1 MSELTQDFA
10 APIKQVGLIGLGIM
24 GVPMARNL
32 VKAGFDVTVYSRTQ
46 AKVAALEQE
55 GARGASSPA
64 ELAARCRMVIT
75 MVPDSGDVEAV
86 AEGPG
91 GIFENAKP
99 GLIVAD
105 MSTISPLTTR
115 RLAAA
120 ATERKMHWLDAPVSG
135 GQAGAIAGTLTI
147 MVGGERGVFEQAQP
161 VFAAMGQRI
170 TYMGAA
176 GQGQTAKLCNQ
187 ILVAIN
193 LLAVS
198 EALVF
203 GAKAGLELNS
213 LLDALT
219 AGAANSWALENL
231 GRKILKRD
239 FAPAFMIR
247 LQQKDLRL
255 VGDAARE
262 LQVPV
267 IGAGLVHQLLTSLE
281 AAGRGD
287 DGTQAL
293 VNVLESLAGIEVKG
307 EKPDTQDD

>member
-1 MSELTQDFA
+1 MGEPTEDFA
-10 APIKQVGLIGLGIM
+10 SPIKQVGLIGLGIM
-24 GVPMARNL
+24 GLPMARNL

-46 AKVAALEQE
+46 AKVAALEKE
-55 GARGASSPA
+55 GARGASGPA
-64 ELAARCRMVIT
+64 ELASRCQMVIT
-75 MVPDSGDVEAV
+75 MVPDSSDVESV
-86 AEGPG
+86 AEGKG
-91 GIFENAKP
+91 GIFEGAKP
-99 GLIVAD
+99 GLIIAD

-115 RLAAA
+115 RLSAAA
-120 ATERKMHWLDAPVSG
+120 AERRFLWLDAPVSG
-135 GQAGAIAGTLTI
+135 GQAGAIAGTMTI
-147 MVGGERGVFEQAQP
+147 MVGGERAAFERAQP

-170 TYMGAA
+170 TYMGAS

-187 ILVAIN
+187 ILVAVN

-203 GAKAGLELNS
+203 GAKAGLDLDS

-219 AGAANSWALENL
+219 AGAANSWALDNL
-231 GRKILKRD
+231 GRKMLKRD
-239 FAPAFMIR
+239 FAPAFMVR

-255 VGDAARE
+255 VGEAARE

-293 VNVLESLAGIEVKG
+293 VNVLESLAGVEVTGKG
-307 EKPDTQDD
+307 SKQ

>member
-1 MSELTQDFA
+1 MIELTEDFA
-10 APIKQVGLIGLGIM
+10 SPIKQVGLIGLGIM
-24 GVPMARNL
+24 GMPMARNL
-32 VKAGFDVTVYSRTQ
+32 VKRGFEVTVYSRTQ

-55 GARGASSPA
+55 GARGASGPA
-64 ELAARCRMVIT
+64 ELASRCQMIIT
-75 MVPDSGDVEAV
+75 MVPDSSDVESV
-86 AEGPG
+86 AEGKG
-91 GIFENAKP
+91 GIFEGAKP

-105 MSTISPLTTR
+105 MSTISPLATR
-115 RLAAA
+115 RLAAGA
-120 ATERKMHWLDAPVSG
+120 AERKVHWLDAPVSG
-135 GQAGAIAGTLTI
+135 GQAGAIAGTMTI
-147 MVGGERGVFEQAQP
+147 MVGGERRVFEQAQP

-170 TYMGAA
+170 TYMGLS

-187 ILVAIN
+187 ILVAVN

-203 GAKAGLELNS
+203 GAKAGLDLDA

-231 GRKILKRD
+231 GRKMLKRD
-239 FAPAFMIR
+239 FAPAFMVR

-255 VGDAARE
+255 VGEAARE

-293 VNVLESLAGIEVKG
+293 VNVLESLAGIEVRG
-307 EKPDTQDD
+307 GS

>member
-1 MSELTQDFA
+1 MSSITPIETNKFA
-10 APIKQVGLIGLGIM
+10 EAI
-24 GVPMARNL
+24 N
-32 VKAGFDVTVYSRTQ
+32 
-46 AKVAALEQE
+46 E
-55 GARGASSPA
+55 RG
-64 ELAARCRMVIT
+64 CQY
-75 MVPDSGDVEAV
+75 
-86 AEGPG
+86 
-91 GIFENAKP
+91 
-99 GLIVAD
+99 
-105 MSTISPLTTR
+105 
-115 RLAAA
+115 
-120 ATERKMHWLDAPVSG
+120 LDAPVSG
-135 GQAGAIAGTLTI
+135 GEVGAKAGTLTI
-147 MVGGERGVFEQAQP
+147 MVGGERAPFERALPVFE
-161 VFAAMGQRI
+161 AMGKRI

-203 GAKAGLELNS
+203 GAKAGLD
-213 LLDALT
+213 LDALHEALT
-219 AGAANSWALENL
+219 GGAANSWALENL

-255 VGDAARE
+255 VGEAARD

-267 IGAGLVHQLLTSLE
+267 IGASLVHGMLTALE

-293 VNVLESLAGIEVKG
+293 VNVLESLAGVEVKG
-307 EKPDTQDD
+307 CESTAQDIKEHAK